1 MTNTCPS
8 CGSQVSLGKGMVYKN
23 HTYCDSDCVEKSLPT
38 VELKPQGTNHEE
50 TVQAG
55 SHTQATF
62 AY

>member
-8 CGSQVSLGKGMVYKN
+8 CGHKVSLGQGMTYKN
-23 HTYCDSDCVEKSLPT
+23 ETFCNADCVEKSLPS
-38 VELKPQGTNHEE
+38 VELKTQERKHEE
-50 TVQAG
+50 TVKAG